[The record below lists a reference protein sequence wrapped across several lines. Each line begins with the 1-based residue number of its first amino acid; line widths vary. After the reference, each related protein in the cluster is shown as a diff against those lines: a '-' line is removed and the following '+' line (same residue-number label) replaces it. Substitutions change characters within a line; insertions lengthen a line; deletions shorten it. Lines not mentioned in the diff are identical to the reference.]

1 MAIYNNWFA
10 YRTLFSFFSRAML
23 LVYQGGTRGIQTLPS
38 PLNPSK
44 NPMAATRNKGW
55 TLPVPLSSSHLRRRR
70 WNGET
75 GPNVGNNFCGKV
87 SMHSVVY
94 IYITLYNIYIYTY
107 SDYVKYI
114 VLSYI
119 IPYQII
125 IYDITLHYI
134 IIYNML
140 LCYIIFYYIVL
151 YHIILY

>member
-94 IYITLYNIYIYTY
+94 IQHYTIYIYTY